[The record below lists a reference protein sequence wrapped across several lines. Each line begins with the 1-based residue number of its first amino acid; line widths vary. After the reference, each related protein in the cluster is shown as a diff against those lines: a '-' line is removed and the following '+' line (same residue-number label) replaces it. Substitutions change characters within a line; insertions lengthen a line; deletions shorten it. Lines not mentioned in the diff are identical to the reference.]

1 MLIQGQVGAPAQSV
15 STGATPPIRQGQLGD
30 VVVSELHGR
39 YFEQTYRRNMFAG
52 AISGATGITAT
63 ALGVITATAYTGLV
77 LYNPPNS
84 QVVCVMQKVGWALPI
99 APAAATVVS
108 LGQFYSPGIPYTT
121 TAVTVRNNY
130 INGPA
135 PAASLYSVATFGI
148 ATTAPVTTT
157 PTHTLGWVGTAAATA
172 TPNQYN
178 VQDLE
183 GSIVVPPGGGVCY
196 YLTTAANTNGFF
208 GSFAWEEVPIVF

>member
-39 YFEQTYRRNMFAG
+39 YYEQTYRRNMYSG
-52 AISGATGITAT
+52 AISGATGLTAT
-63 ALGVITATAYTGLV
+63 ALGVITATAYTGLA

-84 QVVCVMQKVGWALPI
+84 QVVCVLQKCGWALPI

-121 TAVTVRNNY
+121 TAVSAKNNY
-130 INGPA
+130 IQGPA
-135 PAASLYSVATFGI
+135 PTASLYSVATFGI
-148 ATTAPVTTT
+148 SSTAPVTTT
-157 PTHTLGWVGTAAATA
+157 PTHTLGWVGTVAATSTA
-172 TPNQYN
+172 NQLTIT
-178 VQDLE
+178 DLE
-183 GSIVVPPGGGVCY
+183 GSIVIPPGGGVCY
-196 YLTTAANTNGFF
+196 YLSTVAQTNGFF